1 MEYIYLLGRHFARV
15 DGDLTTEERITYFY
29 HTDHLGSTVLVTD
42 ETGETVWST
51 EYTPFGSL
59 TFEEGKLKRAAKFTG
74 KDLDEDTGLYYF
86 NARWYDSEVGRFI
99 SEDPAKDGVNWY
111 TYAANNPLIYVDPTG
126 MITYTDDELRQQYEN
141 LSVEEKQRETTAY
154 KIMSSIGL

>member
-59 TFEEGKLKRAAKFTG
+59 TFAEGKLKRAAKFTG
-74 KDLDEDTGLYYF
+74 KDLDEETGLYYF
-86 NARWYDSEVGRFI
+86 NARWYDQEIGRFI
-99 SEDPAKDGVNWY
+99 SEDPIKDGLNWY
-111 TYAANNPLIYVDPTG
+111 TYAANNPLRFVDPTG
-126 MITYTDDELRQQYEN
+126 LAYFELEEETGELFVVAEKDDTLW
-141 LSVEEKQRETTAY
+141 
-154 KIMSSIGL
+154 